1 MKTLTLGTTALFNL
15 DGQLDYEVRLFP
27 LSPSKLQEI
36 TGAKTLRDSQR
47 FTELEEKENRT
58 ADEEKEHARLLTEF
72 LKEAPKL
79 TLKKLSAIIKGKDAD
94 DLIGKAKEYGV
105 EELLLQKSIEAMD
118 ADEEIKKKSLT
129 A

>member
-15 DGQLDYEVRLFP
+15 DGQMDYEVRLFP